1 MLAKPVYVVDGCR
14 TPFLKAHGR
23 PGPFSASDLACQAAQ
38 ALMNRQS
45 FSPQELDEVIFGCVI
60 PSAYEANIGRVIALR
75 IGCGDTVPGWTVQRN
90 CASGMQSLDSA
101 LKDIVLGR
109 ADLVLAGGTEAM
121 SRAPLIL
128 NEGMVNWLADF
139 NKAKGFKKLPF
150 LLKLKSSFF
159 APIISLLCGLTDP
172 VVGLNMGQTAEIL
185 ADKFHI
191 SREAMDQFAWESHQ
205 RVLKA
210 QQAGYFKDEMVPLF
224 DTHGHVYEQDDG
236 VRADTT
242 LAKLADLKPFFDR
255 FGVVTAGNSSQITDG
270 AACLLLAS
278 EEAVK
283 KHHLPLLGK
292 IIDVQWAA
300 LSPREMGLGP
310 VYAATPLL
318 KRHRFG
324 LEDIDYWEF
333 NEAFA
338 AQVLACVKSWE
349 DPAFC
354 KQALHVDKPLG
365 KLNLDRLNRD
375 GGAVALGHPIGASGA
390 RIVLHLLNVLKR
402 MNAKR
407 GIAAICIGG
416 GQGGAMLVERAV

>member
-1 MLAKPVYVVDGCR
+1 MAKPVYVVDGCR

>member
-185 ADKFHI
+185 ADK
-191 SREAMDQFAWESHQ
+191 
-205 RVLKA
+205 L
-210 QQAGYFKDEMVPLF
+210 
-224 DTHGHVYEQDDG
+224 
-236 VRADTT
+236 
-242 LAKLADLKPFFDR
+242 
-255 FGVVTAGNSSQITDG
+255 SS
-270 AACLLLAS
+270 
-278 EEAVK
+278 
-283 KHHLPLLGK
+283 
-292 IIDVQWAA
+292 
-300 LSPREMGLGP
+300 
-310 VYAATPLL
+310 
-318 KRHRFG
+318 
-324 LEDIDYWEF
+324 
-333 NEAFA
+333 
-338 AQVLACVKSWE
+338 
-349 DPAFC
+349 
-354 KQALHVDKPLG
+354 
-365 KLNLDRLNRD
+365 
-375 GGAVALGHPIGASGA
+375 
-390 RIVLHLLNVLKR
+390 
-402 MNAKR
+402 
-407 GIAAICIGG
+407 
-416 GQGGAMLVERAV
+416 